1 MLYLSLGSNI
11 ADRREHLATAVSEI
25 ENRIGHITK
34 KSDIIETSPWGFDS
48 LNQFLNQALEVDTV
62 LTPEQ
67 VLEQTQAIESE
78 MGRKEKSRDGLYKD
92 RIIDIDLLMY
102 GNHIINSDT
111 LTLPHPLMTK
121 RLFVLKPLAQIAPD
135 AVHPIINKTIS
146 ELLSN
151 LSYGRQLS

>member
-11 ADRREHLATAVSEI
+11 ADRREHLAAAVSEI

-48 LNQFLNQALEVDTV
+48 PNQFLNQALEVDTV

-135 AVHPIINKTIS
+135 ALHPIINKSIS